1 MGIAVNKKNDKAGR
15 IVQAALKLFS
25 RQGYGYTSIEQI
37 SLEAGIGK
45 STVYEYYN
53 TKEEL
58 FMAVIMEA
66 MDRWVADLESV
77 GGKTRDP
84 LERLRL
90 IANRHIEMPDAER
103 QSETRLIIDVLQQ
116 TVLMGGIFYDRP
128 HFTQR
133 IHQRILRIVVD
144 YLLAGVSRGQIPPE
158 IARNAEKIA
167 INFLAYLDGI
177 LMHGLLGADYIDIRE
192 QIAFFLE
199 QMAPLLQTPDVNE
212 T

>member
-1 MGIAVNKKNDKAGR
+1 MSAAANKKNLKAR
-15 IVQAALKLFS
+15 KIVQAGLKLFTNQS
-25 RQGYGYTSIEQI
+25 YNNTSIEQI

-45 STVYEYYN
+45 STVYEYYKS
-53 TKEEL
+53 KEEL
-58 FMAVIMEA
+58 FMAVIFEA

-84 LERLRL
+84 LERLQL
-90 IANRHIEMPDAER
+90 IANRHIEMPDSQW

-128 HFTQR
+128 HLIQKL
-133 IHQRILRIVVD
+133 HQRILRIVVD
-144 YLLAGVSRGQIPPE
+144 YLLAGVSRGQIAPG

-177 LMHGLLGADYIDIRE
+177 LIHGLIGADYIDIRE
-192 QIAFFLE
+192 QIAFFMQ
-199 QMAPLLQTPDVNE
+199 QMAPMLQAPSQG
-212 T
+212 